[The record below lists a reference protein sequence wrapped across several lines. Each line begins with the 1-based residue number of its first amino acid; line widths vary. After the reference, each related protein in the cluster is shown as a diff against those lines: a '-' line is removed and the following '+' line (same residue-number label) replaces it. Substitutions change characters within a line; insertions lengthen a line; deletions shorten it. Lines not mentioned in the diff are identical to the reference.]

1 MSSGFEARLHRR
13 IPWGKVHRPGVPF
26 QDVNITI
33 SEDETAIEIFL
44 NKYFKINPMGF
55 QWAARYEDH
64 GSEAG
69 KAGQVPVMAGGI
81 KPRCTLQVS
90 PTVGK

>member
-33 SEDETAIEIFL
+33 TEDETAIEIFL
-44 NKYFKINPMGF
+44 KLPWDSNGQPGMRTTVLKQGKLDRCQSWPGASNQGVHYRFLPLS
-55 QWAARYEDH
+55 
-64 GSEAG
+64 GSREF
-69 KAGQVPVMAGGI
+69 
-81 KPRCTLQVS
+81 S
-90 PTVGK
+90 